1 MAAHPGGQPGFARH
15 PGVAAPATGDAG
27 RPHRLQGE
35 RAGPGGGVLTGSG
48 RTGAP
53 GGADT
58 PSRCPPAP
66 HLRRRRRL
74 VPRQRLPG
82 GRTPAGSAFSALPK
96 PPGPWPGVRVR
107 SELEARSGG
116 PRGRADLRQADRART
131 RSGRGTDE
139 PRQPPLLGA
148 AIRCVPP
155 TNAKNIHLALALA
168 LRPPRGR
175 GLHPRRDSH
184 GRERRPGLPDS
195 APGAACPTSGTTR
208 CSPPGSPASCT
219 TRAPPDLPQPSA
231 GRPPE
236 PNRDASH
243 PGAGEQA
250 ARRADGRGNCAGRG
264 AAVVCA

>member
-1 MAAHPGGQPGFARH
+1 MRAARTASRASAPGRAAGSSRAAGGPGRRAARTPRHGVLRRRTSAGDAVSSPVSGCQVVARRQDLPSARCRSPPGPGRAYASVASWRPVREARAAGQISGRRIVLVR
-15 PGVAAPATGDAG
+15 GVVAAPMS
-27 RPHRLQGE
+27 H
-35 RAGPGGGVLTGSG
+35 GS
-48 RTGAP
+48 R
-53 GGADT
+53 
-58 PSRCPPAP
+58 
-66 HLRRRRRL
+66 
-74 VPRQRLPG
+74 
-82 GRTPAGSAFSALPK
+82 
-96 PPGPWPGVRVR
+96 
-107 SELEARSGG
+107 
-116 PRGRADLRQADRART
+116 
-131 RSGRGTDE
+131 
-139 PRQPPLLGA
+139 PLLGA

-155 TNAKNIHLALALA
+155 MNAKNIHLALALA

-175 GLHPRRDSH
+175 GLHPRRDPH

-250 ARRADGRGNCAGRG
+250 ARPADGRGNCAGRG
-264 AAVVCA
+264 GAVVCA